1 MTLLSGFYFITCVCP
16 YGTLHRLLQVLRS
29 APSCKG
35 YTCDIVCVAAERQPH
50 PLELGVEQMSTDRRH
65 ERPPAESLD
74 GDVSP
79 VGVIDAA
86 EALVGLQTSP
96 SKQGPPPA
104 AGASA
109 GVEHQMHCLLRGAST
124 GMRAADVFGLPG
136 TSSTSSALH
145 STHVVPMLDPHLP
158 APFPRWGI
166 QSVTPAQLEQQIA
179 PPPLP
184 ASAPPALA
192 LYHASAARLGKVN
205 ASPANAAP
213 GLGQGDG
220 LAAPHLP
227 NLNSFERATVHSFDP
242 AATASV
248 GSNRLLQQWH
258 AAGRITTV
266 PNPKRSKMR

>member
-1 MTLLSGFYFITCVCP
+1 
-16 YGTLHRLLQVLRS
+16 
-29 APSCKG
+29 
-35 YTCDIVCVAAERQPH
+35 
-50 PLELGVEQMSTDRRH
+50 MSTDRRC

-86 EALVGLQTSP
+86 EALVGLQASP

-109 GVEHQMHCLLRGAST
+109 GVEHQMHCLLPTR
-124 GMRAADVFGLPG
+124 MRAADVFGLPG
-136 TSSTSSALH
+136 TSSSSTALH

-158 APFPRWGI
+158 APFPRWGT
-166 QSVTPAQLEQQIA
+166 QSSVTPAQLEQQIA

-227 NLNSFERATVHSFDP
+227 NLNPFERATVHLFDP
-242 AATASV
+242 VATASV

-266 PNPKRSKMR
+266 PNPKRSKVR